1 MSCGE
6 VEESK
11 ESGLRAQ
18 LRIVV
23 CCGAG
28 PWLSSPRLSPGNG
41 GTGCRR
47 KVRRAPYMPEGVLHL
62 VACWASF
69 VAVALLFAVMSNYSR
84 LRADITP
91 SSVWATFPCG
101 PPQTAPQ
108 SVCTCLSSRNSGRR
122 QQNQCYSTCSI
133 AAGIFATDISDR
145 ATWLNN

>member
-1 MSCGE
+1 MADRGRRSRNRAWDSALGVVMQLTDALNIMWE

-47 KVRRAPYMPEGVLHL
+47 KVRRAPYMPEGVLYL

-69 VAVALLFAVMSNYSR
+69 VVVALFIRNDVPIIRDDVPMAARR
-84 LRADITP
+84 L
-91 SSVWATFPCG
+91 C
-101 PPQTAPQ
+101 
-108 SVCTCLSSRNSGRR
+108 CLSRR
-122 QQNQCYSTCSI
+122 PL
-133 AAGIFATDISDR
+133 AAMLAAAF
-145 ATWLNN
+145 L